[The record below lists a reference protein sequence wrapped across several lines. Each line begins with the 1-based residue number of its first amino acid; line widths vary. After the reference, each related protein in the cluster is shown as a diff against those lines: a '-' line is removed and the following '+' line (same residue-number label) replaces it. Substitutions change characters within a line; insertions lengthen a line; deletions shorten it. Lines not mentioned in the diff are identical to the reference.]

1 MCMSQ
6 KEQKSEHHNH
16 QMLIDIQLFAYCKEL
31 IGKDKITLNLKNQMT
46 VGDIRKKILK
56 LCPVL
61 SGRTQF
67 VVAVNYVIVDEIT
80 PISEKDEVAI
90 LPPVSGG

>member
-1 MCMSQ
+1 MCTSQ
-6 KEQKSEHHNH
+6 RVQESEHHNH

-46 VGDIRKKILK
+46 VGDLKKKIVELY
-56 LCPVL
+56 PVL
-61 SGRTQF
+61 SSQVQF
-67 VVAVNYVIVDEIT
+67 VVALNCELVNYIA
-80 PISEKDEVAI
+80 PISSKDALAV

>member
-1 MCMSQ
+1 MY
-6 KEQKSEHHNH
+6 KAEEQQGLEEGDQQILVK
-16 QMLIDIQLFAYCKEL
+16 IKLFAMCREL
-31 IGKDKITLNLKNQMT
+31 IGKDQITLKLKNQMT
-46 VGDIRKKILK
+46 VADIRKKILK
-56 LCPVL
+56 LYPVL

-80 PISEKDEVAI
+80 HISEKDEVAI

>member
-1 MCMSQ
+1 MY
-6 KEQKSEHHNH
+6 KAEEQQGLEEGDQQISVK
-16 QMLIDIQLFAYCKEL
+16 IKLFAMCREL
-31 IGKDKITLNLKNQMT
+31 IGKDQITLKLKNQMT
-46 VGDIRKKILK
+46 VGDIRTKILK
-56 LCPVL
+56 LYPVL

>member
-1 MCMSQ
+1 MY
-6 KEQKSEHHNH
+6 KAEEQQGLEEGDQQISVK
-16 QMLIDIQLFAYCKEL
+16 IKLFAMCREL
-31 IGKDKITLNLKNQMT
+31 IGKDQITLKLKNQMT

>member
-1 MCMSQ
+1 MCISQ
-6 KEQKSEHHNH
+6 KEQESEHHNH

-46 VGDIRKKILK
+46 VGDLKKKIVELY
-56 LCPVL
+56 PVL
-61 SGRTQF
+61 SSQVQF
-67 VVAVNYVIVDEIT
+67 VVALNCEVVNET
-80 PISEKDEVAI
+80 APISSKDVLAI

>member
-46 VGDIRKKILK
+46 VGDLKKKIVELY
-56 LCPVL
+56 PVL
-61 SGRTQF
+61 SSQVQF
-67 VVAVNYVIVDEIT
+67 VVALNCEVVNET
-80 PISEKDEVAI
+80 APISSKDVLAI